1 MNKDSGKC
9 AQCGQLN
16 STMASR
22 CHSCYATLPWVKPA
36 KVEVAKAPKA
46 AAVKQATSSVDFGG
60 WFQAAGGSTLTFLF
74 CAAAPMLGFFLW
86 KYMDKEGSA
95 YTGPALIGWVLG
107 IVFHVGRFG
116 WKAVQVGSSLN

>member
-16 STMASR
+16 STMATR

-36 KVEVAKAPKA
+36 KPQTVKAPKA
-46 AAVKQATSSVDFGG
+46 VAVKNVASSVDFGG
-60 WFQAAGGSTLTFLF
+60 WFQATGGMTLTFLF

-86 KYMDKEGSA
+86 RYMDNEGSPYSGA
-95 YTGPALIGWVLG
+95 AQVGWIMG
-107 IVFHVGRFG
+107 IVLHIGRFALR
-116 WKAVQVGSSLN
+116 AV